1 MYTTNHTSDKMAN
14 SSKTQVAKRGTKRTI
29 THITEQ
35 REGLIYIYIY
45 HIMGSNNKGGITE
58 CQTQL
63 SVNFYRHNSLGVILN
78 GILFGVD
85 EIKSARLI
93 SEGSHARVQSKC

>member
-1 MYTTNHTSDKMAN
+1 MYTTNHTSVQNKMAN

-35 REGLIYIYIY
+35 REGLIYIY